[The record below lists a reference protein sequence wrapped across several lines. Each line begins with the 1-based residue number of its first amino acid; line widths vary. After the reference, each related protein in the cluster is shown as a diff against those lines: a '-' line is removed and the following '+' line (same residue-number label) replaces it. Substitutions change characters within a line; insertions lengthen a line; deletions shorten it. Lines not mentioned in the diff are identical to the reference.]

1 MITAVELLRAVKES
15 GQSLAELA
23 VGLKRFPQ
31 VLVNVE
37 VSRKTPLDSIP
48 EVKHA
53 MDQIEN
59 ELQGR
64 GRLLVRYS
72 GTENLARVM
81 IEGEEQERIE
91 AQARMLADCIRAAIG
106 K

>member
-1 MITAVELLRAVKES
+1 MITAIEMLRAVHVS
-15 GQSLAELA
+15 GRPLGELA
-23 VGLKRFPQ
+23 AGLRRFPQ
-31 VLVNVE
+31 VLVNIE
-37 VSRKTPLDSIP
+37 VSRKVPLDSIP
-48 EVKHA
+48 EVKQA

-81 IEGEEQERIE
+81 IEGEMQEHIE
-91 AQARMLADCIRAAIG
+91 AQARILADCIRAAIG